1 MVSRIV
7 FRERLAVLLQLL
19 GGVSLVAGVLV
30 WLGVAAALITVGVLF
45 GVGGTLIEWLG
56 GELDEFHGDPD
67 EYQPSDTDSEA
78 P

>member
-7 FRERLAVLLQLL
+7 FRERLAVMLQLL
-19 GGVSLVAGVLV
+19 GGISLVAGVLV
-30 WLGVAAALITVGVLF
+30 WLGVAAALITVGVLL

-56 GELDEFHGDPD
+56 DELDEFQGDPD